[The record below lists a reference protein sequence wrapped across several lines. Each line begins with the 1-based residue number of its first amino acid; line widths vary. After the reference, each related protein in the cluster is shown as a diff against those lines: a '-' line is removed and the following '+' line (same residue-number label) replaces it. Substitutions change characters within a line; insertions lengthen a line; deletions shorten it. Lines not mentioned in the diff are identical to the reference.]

1 MSAGLNVFIYLQFK
15 ILCNSSFHY
24 LFDPRIISIRVT
36 LFPKMESFPEVL
48 LCSCLLW
55 FVRCIQRSPGAG
67 ADYFLPWRQDLTDY
81 PIHSTV
87 RRCFPSLA
95 QENRQNSWGWVSLV
109 RGHNCLALWP
119 GSCSLFRWFLP
130 GLRCFLTDG
139 RCAFLRWIPEGLCLR
154 SPGFFSV
161 PLSPLHGSD
170 LWSLPALVSP
180 DCQLHHLLSGSLA
193 DSASVPS
200 PRVGAWKFS
209 QGSEQGRSLGQPHV
223 FLGWLFF
230 MPWRPLSWKSLF
242 NVFCRCYFCSLHSGR

>member
-154 SPGFFSV
+154 SPGFFFCSTLSSPWFWSV
-161 PLSPLHGSD
+161 ISARFGFTRLSASSPPLRESGWLSFCSFPPCWGLEI
-170 LWSLPALVSP
+170 LPRQWAGAFLRPTS
-180 DCQLHHLLSGSLA
+180 CLSGMI
-193 DSASVPS
+193 V
-200 PRVGAWKFS
+200 
-209 QGSEQGRSLGQPHV
+209 
-223 FLGWLFF
+223 
-230 MPWRPLSWKSLF
+230 
-242 NVFCRCYFCSLHSGR
+242 LHALKAFVMKIIG